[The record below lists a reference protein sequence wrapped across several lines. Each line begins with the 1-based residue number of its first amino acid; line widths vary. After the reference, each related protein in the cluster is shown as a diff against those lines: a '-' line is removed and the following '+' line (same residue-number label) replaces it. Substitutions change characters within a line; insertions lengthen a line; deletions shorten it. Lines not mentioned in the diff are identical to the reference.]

1 MNTHIGVRRIV
12 AQTVDFTDLLVW
24 QKRTIIFPTTIAA
37 PQRIVRLE
45 EYASSGT
52 LVESESVDDAL
63 SRVKVHATRSSSI
76 GGSGHGV
83 TKKHVA
89 SASHRQNDKYMEEFD
104 AACEELE
111 AAATSGGKKAVTR
124 HGTSAAKSEAMC
136 AKPVGKESFADADE
150 AAVGDLEGSWL
161 TGPMVPEGSLH
172 SVSAQPLMCMSVS
185 ADAREVVVGSSNHA
199 LYVIPLRSAAVV
211 SSSSRG
217 SSRSLAAAIKPKT
230 LYTKKFGHTEWVT
243 CVTHL
248 PDNRIVSGG
257 MDSKLCLWDATG
269 VKCEDLRGHSG
280 SVSLVQC
287 LGDELVVS
295 AGYDKT
301 IRVWNVG
308 KHTSSRQRE
317 QSVIKAGSA
326 PILDASTLSG
336 DSSIVCGDRDGSVHL
351 IDLENAK
358 VLKKIAGAHK
368 GHTTSVLGSKALDG
382 TNSFYSGGQ
391 DGIVKVWDARQKGA
405 LHSLELHIDPR
416 SGKSGAIG
424 FLRESAED
432 PNALVVG
439 GADGTIKVLDKRA
452 SFGVV
457 HNFTE
462 HMDFIY
468 SLHLHGQLCF
478 SGAGNGM
485 LHVHDW
491 KRGKLLY
498 GLGANQ
504 AAVRAIATSST
515 QLIAAGDDGGVVVY
529 DM

>member
-1 MNTHIGVRRIV
+1 M
-12 AQTVDFTDLLVW
+12 
-24 QKRTIIFPTTIAA
+24 AA
-37 PQRIVRLE
+37 PGRNVRLE
-45 EYASSGT
+45 EYASSGV
-52 LVESESVDDAL
+52 LAESETVGDAR
-63 SRVKVHATRSSSI
+63 SRVKTHCTRSSNSI
-76 GGSGHGV
+76 SSEYGV
-83 TKKHVA
+83 AKKHGA
-89 SASHRQNDKYMEEFD
+89 SASHRQNDKYMEQFD
-104 AACEELE
+104 TAYEELE
-111 AAATSGGKKAVTR
+111 AAAASRGDKKAATR
-124 HGTSAAKSEAMC
+124 YGTSTVKNEAMS
-136 AKPVGKESFADADE
+136 ARPIDKESFAAADK
-150 AAVGDLEGSWL
+150 ATVGDFEGSWL

-172 SVSAQPLMCMSVS
+172 SVSAQPLICMSMS
-185 ADAREVVVGSSNHA
+185 ADAREVVVGSSDHA
-199 LYVIPLRSAAVV
+199 LYVIPLRSSAAM
-211 SSSSRG
+211 SSSRG
-217 SSRSLAAAIKPKT
+217 SSRSLTAASKLKT

-269 VKCEDLRGHSG
+269 VKCDDLLGHSG

-287 LGDELVVS
+287 LGDELIVS

-301 IRVWNVG
+301 VRVWNVG

-317 QSVIKAGSA
+317 RSVIKAGSA

-336 DSSIVCGDRDGSVHL
+336 NSSIVCGDRDGGVHL

-358 VLKKIAGAHK
+358 VLKKTTGAHK

-382 TNSFYSGGQ
+382 TSFFYSGGQ

-416 SGKSGAIG
+416 SGKSGAVG
-424 FLRESAED
+424 FIRESAED
-432 PNALVVG
+432 PNTLVTG

-452 SFGVV
+452 SFEMV

-478 SGAGNGM
+478 SGAGSGM

-491 KRGKLLY
+491 KRGRLLY

-515 QLIAAGDDGGVVVY
+515 QLIAAGDDGGVVIY